1 MRKTKLVDLLRVLTH
16 LGALSPLVVLIA
28 DIGFYRL
35 SVNPIQDI
43 TLRTGK
49 PALVLLV
56 LTLACT
62 PANKI
67 FGLRHALRIRRMLGL
82 YAFFYASL
90 HFLVFVGLD
99 YGFKPFLLREA
110 IFEKPFALVG
120 LAAFVTL
127 IPLAITS
134 TGKWMHRLGR
144 RWKLLHRLVYLAGF
158 LAVVH
163 YIWLVK
169 SDIRQPMAFGTA
181 IVVLLLARLPLLQRA
196 ARRMRVQIRARGSLG

>member
-1 MRKTKLVDLLRVLTH
+1 MRKTKLIDLLRVLTH
-16 LGALSPLVVLIA
+16 LGALSPLVVLIV
-28 DIGFYRL
+28 DIVFYRL

-67 FGLRHALRIRRMLGL
+67 FGLRHALRLRRMLGL
-82 YAFFYASL
+82 YAFFYGSL

-99 YGFKPFLLREA
+99 YGFKPLLLAEA

-120 LAAFVTL
+120 FAAFVTL

-134 TGKWMHRLGR
+134 IGKWMHRLGR
-144 RWKLLHRLVYLAGF
+144 RWKLLHRLVDLAGF

-169 SDIRQPMAFGTA
+169 SDIRQPMAFGVA
-181 IVVLLLARLPLLQRA
+181 IGVLLLARLPLLQRA
-196 ARRMRVQIRARGSLG
+196 ARRMRVQIRMRGSLG

>member
-1 MRKTKLVDLLRVLTH
+1 MRKTKFIELLRVFAH
-16 LGALSPLVVLIA
+16 LGSLSPLVLLIA
-28 DIGFYRL
+28 DIGLKRL

-49 PALVLLV
+49 PALVLLF
-56 LTLACT
+56 LALACT

-99 YGFKPFLLREA
+99 YGFKPLLLREA

-120 LAAFVTL
+120 FAAFVTL

-144 RWKLLHRLVYLAGF
+144 RWKLLHRLVYLAGV
-158 LAVVH
+158 LAVAH

-169 SDIRQPMAFGTA
+169 SDIRQPVAFGAA
-181 IVVLLLARLPLLQRA
+181 IVVLLLARLPLVQRG
-196 ARRMRVQIRARGSLG
+196 ARRMRVQIRVRGSSG

>member
-1 MRKTKLVDLLRVLTH
+1 MRKTKLIDVLRVLTH
-16 LGALSPLVVLIA
+16 LGALAPLVALIL

-49 PALVLLV
+49 TALVLLV
-56 LTLACT
+56 LTFACT

-67 FGLRHALRIRRMLGL
+67 FGLRYALRIRRTLGL
-82 YAFFYASL
+82 YAFLYACL
-90 HFLVFVGLD
+90 HFMVFVGLD
-99 YGFKPFLLREA
+99 YGFNPFLLREA
-110 IFEKPFALVG
+110 IFEKPYAMVG
-120 LAAFVTL
+120 FAAFMTL

-134 TGKWMHRLGR
+134 TSGWMHRLGR

-163 YIWLVK
+163 YVWLVK
-169 SDIRQPMAFGTA
+169 SDIRQPLAFGTV
-181 IVVLLLARLPLLQRA
+181 IVVLLTARLPIIGRA
-196 ARRMRVQIRARGSLG
+196 ARRMRVQFRVRGSLG